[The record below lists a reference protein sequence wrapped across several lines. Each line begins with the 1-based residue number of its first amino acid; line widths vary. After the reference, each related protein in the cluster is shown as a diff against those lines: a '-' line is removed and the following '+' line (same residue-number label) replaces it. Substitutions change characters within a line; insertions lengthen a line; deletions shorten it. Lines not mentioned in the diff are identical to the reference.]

1 MRGRLLRRV
10 MAFVQKAIARIH
22 EPEKLEA
29 LLKDLGQKHYFYGAK
44 PAYVDVSP
52 FIFYHFF
59 HCFIF
64 KIVLYLIW
72 DVGKKFNLIT

>member
-1 MRGRLLRRV
+1 MSDASLGLLRRV

-44 PAYVDVSP
+44 PAYVDVS
-52 FIFYHFF
+52 IHISFF
-59 HCFIF
+59 
-64 KIVLYLIW
+64 L
-72 DVGKKFNLIT
+72 KFLGRHILRYGAKLFFFSSK

>member
-1 MRGRLLRRV
+1 MSDVSLGLLRRV

-44 PAYVDVSP
+44 PAYVDVSIHIS
-52 FIFYHFF
+52 FLVQFF
-59 HCFIF
+59 RLSSST
-64 KIVLYLIW
+64 V
-72 DVGKKFNLIT
+72 

>member
-1 MRGRLLRRV
+1 

-44 PAYVDVSP
+44 PAYVDVSTHFTH
-52 FIFYHFF
+52 FIS
-59 HCFIF
+59 
-64 KIVLYLIW
+64 
-72 DVGKKFNLIT
+72 